1 MLLLHLGA
9 GKDAWLVKEA
19 MQKAIAI
26 LPSQLVKDHN
36 LGPRSRDG
44 PPSGVHLRGRRPGLL
59 LRSSQPL
66 AAGIQRERPRTG
78 SPVHAERNPPVGPQ
92 PRGLGRV
99 RLEPQQP
106 SPQGP
111 RIHETIGEARRA
123 NGDDRLKPPGMWLR
137 NWQIQD
143 DLVRPGEIVI
153 RRLGLNRAPSRT
165 N

>member
-36 LGPRSRDG
+36 LGPRSRYG

-66 AAGIQRERPRTG
+66 AAGIPTRTPTDWSASTCGKEPTCRSTTPRTWVAFASSLNNRPRK
-78 SPVHAERNPPVGPQ
+78 A
-92 PRGLGRV
+92 
-99 RLEPQQP
+99 
-106 SPQGP
+106 
-111 RIHETIGEARRA
+111 
-123 NGDDRLKPPGMWLR
+123 LR
-137 NWQIQD
+137 N
-143 DLVRPGEIVI
+143 
-153 RRLGLNRAPSRT
+153 S
-165 N
+165 